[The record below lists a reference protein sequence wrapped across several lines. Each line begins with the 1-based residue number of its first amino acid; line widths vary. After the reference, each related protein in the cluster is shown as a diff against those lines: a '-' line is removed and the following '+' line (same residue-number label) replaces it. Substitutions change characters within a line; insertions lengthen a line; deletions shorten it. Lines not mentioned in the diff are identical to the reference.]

1 MRRTTWLVI
10 PALVLGMAAT
20 LALGGCG
27 AATTATALAPTVRVA
42 ATQAATNV
50 PAGVG
55 ATAAVAATQAA
66 TAAPGLAATAATG
79 ATVLA
84 GSPSAGGPQAS
95 VTGQVTAADPN
106 ARTFTVRGA
115 DGKDYAFAV
124 AAGGQV
130 DFTAV
135 ATKLANQQPL
145 TVTYRGTAAPYEV
158 VGVR

>member
-1 MRRTTWLVI
+1 MRRTTRLTI
-10 PALVLGMAAT
+10 PALILVMATT

-27 AATTATALAPTVRVA
+27 AAETATTVAPTVRVV
-42 ATQAATNV
+42 ATQVATNV

-55 ATAAVAATQAA
+55 ATAAVVAPQAA

-79 ATVLA
+79 ATAVA
-84 GSPSAGGPQAS
+84 GSPSTGGPQAS

-106 ARTFTVRGA
+106 ARTFTVRGT
-115 DGKDYAFAV
+115 DGKDYTFAV
-124 AAGGQV
+124 VASGQV

-135 ATKLANQQPL
+135 ATKLANQQPI
-145 TVTYRGTAAPYEV
+145 TVTYRGSAAPYEV